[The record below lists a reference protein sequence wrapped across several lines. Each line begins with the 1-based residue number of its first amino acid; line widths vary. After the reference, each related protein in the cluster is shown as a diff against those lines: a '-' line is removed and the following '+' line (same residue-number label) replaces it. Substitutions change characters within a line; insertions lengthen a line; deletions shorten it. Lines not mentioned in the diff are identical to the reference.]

1 MALAA
6 KRTDADHLR
15 ELERSQ
21 PEEIE
26 NAEVVVGKTGT
37 GPSPIS
43 IRLSKPLLE
52 RLDHIATRE
61 HRKRSN
67 LIQHILW
74 NYVHQ
79 LEDAQKNARPG
90 RAGAPRS

>member
-1 MALAA
+1 VSDAPSEKENGNVAIFS
-6 KRTDADHLR
+6 KKTDADHLR
-15 ELERSQ
+15 ELAQSQ

-26 NAEVVVGKTGT
+26 KAEWVIGKPIV

-52 RLDHIATRE
+52 ALDGIAE
-61 HRKRSN
+61 AQHRKRSN

-74 NYVHQ
+74 EYVRKQ
-79 LEDAQKNARPG
+79 G
-90 RAGAPRS
+90 